1 MVDYT
6 AEYQDIVAA
15 YWETYIGEGKP
26 IPDKVRDIRPVILE
40 SWKRAKKQKVP
51 PMEVKDE
58 KLEPDALLRVRARKH
73 ELISVAH
80 PYLQNLYSYVKGSN
94 FIIALTDEKGNVI
107 DLIGNDAMIQ
117 ARAKK
122 SGLTLGCN
130 RSEKYAGTNGIGT
143 CLVTGQPIQIWGC
156 EHYIKP
162 HHSYVC
168 SAAPIKNEYGT
179 IRGCV
184 DLIGPMEAISPH
196 TLGMVCAA
204 VDGIQKEMMMRQAY
218 EKISLINNQLN
229 ITVQSIA
236 SGIIL
241 FDNIGIITQY
251 NNRAAEILKLPYDH
265 LNHKNIANILD
276 LKTSTVNALE
286 VSKNLTN
293 KEVSVTNVLGIK
305 LNLSISA
312 SIIYN
317 DSQEKIG
324 TLLIF
329 DELQRLHTMVSKMSG
344 FSAKYT
350 FESIIGNSP
359 GINEVKALG
368 LIAAQGDSNVLILGE
383 SGTGKELLAQSIHN
397 ASNRSSGPF
406 IAINCGSLPKG
417 LIESELFGYE
427 GGAFTGANK
436 EGNPGKFELAH
447 GGTIFLDEIGDMPL
461 EMQSSLLRVI
471 QTKEIVR
478 IGGKNPKQIDVRIM
492 AATNVDLVESI
503 KNKGFRSD
511 LYYRLG
517 VLIFSIPALRDR
529 PGDVIHLANFFVN
542 AYNRSMSK
550 NIAGFTPEAEEL
562 IKAYDW
568 PGNVREMENVIER
581 AFNLTSNEYISVED
595 LTPEIRNKKKHRFAG
610 VEDDWAQD
618 KTEAPMMKEYDVI
631 VNALKRAEGNVGTAA
646 ALAGIPRRTF
656 YRKIEKYKL
665 DARSFRPW

>member
-26 IPDKVRDIRPVILE
+26 IPDKLRDIRPVILE

-122 SGLTLGCN
+122 SGLTMGCN

-293 KEVSVTNVLGIK
+293 KEVTVTNVLGIK

-550 NIAGFTPEAEEL
+550 NIAGFTPEAEDL
-562 IKAYDW
+562 IKEYDW

-581 AFNLTSNEYISVED
+581 AFNLTSNEYISVQD

-610 VEDDWAQD
+610 DEDVWAQD

-656 YRKIEKYKL
+656 YRKVEKYKL